1 MARPTT
7 ARCCSISTNS
17 SKEVSVV
24 VCHKRGHTYGG
35 RKILLNINT
44 IETSVSSFFFLTHK
58 LIPSTLR
65 LTIYSTKSKE
75 NQMTIYMLGGLAI
88 NEVEVTEEEG
98 ASLIAE
104 GKAFATYDEAYWEA
118 RLLDL

>member
-1 MARPTT
+1 MLEQQL
-7 ARCCSISTNS
+7 ISLS
-17 SKEVSVV
+17 YLVS
-24 VCHKRGHTYGG
+24 
-35 RKILLNINT
+35 LAL
-44 IETSVSSFFFLTHK
+44 
-58 LIPSTLR
+58 TLR
-65 LTIYSTKSKE
+65 LTIYNTKSKE

-104 GKAFATYDEAYWEA
+104 GKAFATYDDAYWEA

>member
-1 MARPTT
+1 MVGYGL
-7 ARCCSISTNS
+7 
-17 SKEVSVV
+17 EQVV
-24 VCHKRGHTYGG
+24 GELHCN
-35 RKILLNINT
+35 L
-44 IETSVSSFFFLTHK
+44 
-58 LIPSTLR
+58 TLR
-65 LTIYSTKSKE
+65 LTIYNTKSKE

-104 GKAFATYDEAYWEA
+104 GKAFATYDDAYWEA